1 MASVEDF
8 GRDASQF
15 PYLLNN
21 VARQACFLTE
31 EKTRVRA
38 RGRARHMIMQLH
50 ATEIQALM
58 NVATAVS
65 SVVPPDSSVTEGQ
78 IADLRETWLQ
88 QEIAPVAES
97 EVRGVPY
104 SPLND

>member
-31 EKTRVRA
+31 VKTRVRA
-38 RGRARHMIMQLH
+38 RGRARHIIMQLH

-58 NVATAVS
+58 NVAT
-65 SVVPPDSSVTEGQ
+65 EGQ

-88 QEIAPVAES
+88 QQIAPVDES